1 MVSFSQLQQQD
12 IYATQN
18 SILHNVDSRIK
29 LLVLFLVILF
39 AVSSSNFIVFLTL
52 EIYLIILILISGIS
66 LKEAM
71 IRVLLILP
79 FGF

>member
-52 EIYLIILILISGIS
+52 EI
-66 LKEAM
+66 
-71 IRVLLILP
+71 
-79 FGF
+79 